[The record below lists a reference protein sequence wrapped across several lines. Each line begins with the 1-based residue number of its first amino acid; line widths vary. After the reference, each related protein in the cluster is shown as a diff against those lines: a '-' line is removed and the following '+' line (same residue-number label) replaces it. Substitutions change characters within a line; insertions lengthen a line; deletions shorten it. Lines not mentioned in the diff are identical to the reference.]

1 MAGSQKEFELLFR
14 LKASLGSNFNSTFK
28 GAIEQQKKLQD
39 SLKSVNSLQGKVDGY
54 NKASNAISQQNEKL
68 ARLQT
73 EHQKTAQ
80 KIQTH
85 QQNAERLRAKIEET
99 GDATGELTAQ
109 LVREENEVQ
118 KNTEKLKSNE
128 SQIQRTRAS
137 TEQQKEQLARMSEEL
152 REAGVNTDNLG
163 EANER
168 LQRSYERLQNS
179 QQTIQRLNQAQQ
191 NINESIS
198 HTKTQLAG
206 TVGVMVAAGAA
217 IYNGP
222 VKKAAEFQEQMS
234 TVQAISGA
242 TGDDLK
248 LLSEKA
254 KEMGATTKFTAKE
267 AGEAMEYMAM
277 AGWKTKDMMGGIE
290 GIMNLA
296 AASGEELAAVSDIV
310 TDAMTA
316 FGLAADGTTKVI
328 GKDGLV
334 KEVSNATHFAD
345 ILAQASSNAN
355 TNVGMMGETF
365 KYVAPVA
372 GALGYTAEDTA
383 ALIGLMANSGIKAS
397 QAGTSLRKIFLGLQG
412 GVELTGDKLGK
423 YHLEVENAD
432 GSMRKL
438 EDVTGDL
445 RKAFSQMT
453 EAEKAAN
460 AEAIAGKTGMSGLL
474 AIVNA
479 SEADYQK
486 LTESIKGCDG
496 AAKAMAETKLDNLN
510 GQITL
515 MQSAWDAL
523 QVELGEMLLPVL
535 TDLIKK
541 ATEVLGVVTT
551 FVQKNPEMTK
561 TIAKVVAGL
570 MAFRVGM
577 LSLKLAGLTGASG
590 IVSLLQKLMGLRI
603 GFLESAAT
611 STSFATKLKAAGS
624 GVLKYF
630 KGVGGALGGLG
641 SAIGNIFSS
650 STIFQKV
657 GGLFSGVAGKMSA
670 GFAGLAGKLGGVLTG
685 TGSKLLSLLL
695 KPFGN
700 IGGALGGILSKV
712 GGVILNSPLGSIGK
726 VIASSFGKL
735 GTLIAPIGNV
745 LKSAFGPLGGLLKT
759 ALGPLGGI
767 AGKFLP
773 IIGII
778 TTIIAVVQILRKN
791 FDKVREA
798 VGNIFGEKGLE
809 IFDKIVAV
817 ITNVGETIKGVFSD
831 GNIGAARDK
840 INEIFGEKGVA
851 VFDTFAGVFQKVVTA
866 AGQFVGFVTEHIVL
880 VVEQLFDVLITSVIP
895 GIISG
900 IQAAAPVVMQIFQAI
915 ADFIAGII
923 PVIGSFIA
931 GIMPI
936 ISEVITFIQTYVFPI
951 ISEVFNFIV
960 STVLPLIVQGI
971 QQLGSII
978 TTVLQAVLPVVQQV
992 FSTIWSIIQPIL
1004 AQILSTVQAVL
1015 PAVLSVFQSVFNA
1028 IGGVISAA
1036 QQIFN
1041 GLIQFITGV
1050 FTGNWSVAWEGVKS
1064 IFSGIWNGIKSICTG
1079 VINGIVGAVNVVIRG
1094 LNSLKVPD
1102 WVPGVG
1108 GKGINIP
1115 EIPQLAKGSKNTP
1128 QTFIAGE
1135 RGPELITNAPGRTV
1149 FTAQQ
1154 TKDIFNANN
1163 AAADTVAAVQAAG
1176 VTNITNNNAPEN
1188 VPGVSAPE
1196 LRSTTGQS
1204 SITVTI
1210 NNNPTIHV
1218 DGDKPGDLEEKLEE
1232 NNRRLLEQVKDL
1244 LDKRDD
1250 DERRSVYA

>member
-152 REAGVNTDNLG
+152 RAAGVNTDNLE
-163 EANER
+163 EANGR

-179 QQTIQRLNQAQQ
+179 QQTLQRLNQAQQ
-191 NINESIS
+191 NINENIS
-198 HTKTQLAG
+198 YTKTQLVG
-206 TVGVMVAAGAA
+206 TVGVMAAAGAA

-222 VKKAAEFQEQMS
+222 VKKAAEFQGQMS

-242 TGDDLK
+242 TGDDLQ

-254 KEMGATTKFTAKE
+254 KQMGATTKFTAKE

-277 AGWKTKDMMGGIE
+277 AGWKTKDMLGGVE
-290 GIMNLA
+290 GVMNLA

-603 GFLESAAT
+603 GF
-611 STSFATKLKAAGS
+611 
-624 GVLKYF
+624 
-630 KGVGGALGGLG
+630 
-641 SAIGNIFSS
+641 
-650 STIFQKV
+650 Q
-657 GGLFSGVAGKMSA
+657 
-670 GFAGLAGKLGGVLTG
+670 
-685 TGSKLLSLLL
+685 
-695 KPFGN
+695 
-700 IGGALGGILSKV
+700 
-712 GGVILNSPLGSIGK
+712 
-726 VIASSFGKL
+726 
-735 GTLIAPIGNV
+735 
-745 LKSAFGPLGGLLKT
+745 SAFGL
-759 ALGPLGGI
+759 LGGI

-851 VFDTFAGVFQKVVTA
+851 VFDTFAGVFQRIVTA
-866 AGQFVGFVTEHIVL
+866 AGQFVDFVTAHIVP
-880 VVEQLFDVLITSVIP
+880 VVEQVLNILITSVIP

-900 IQAAAPVVMQIFQAI
+900 IQEASPVVMQIFQAI

-931 GIMPI
+931 VIMPI

-978 TTVLQAVLPVVQQV
+978 TTVLSAVLPVVQIV

-1050 FTGNWSVAWEGVKS
+1050 FTGNWSAAWNGVKS
-1064 IFSGIWNGIKSICTG
+1064 IFSGIWNGIKAICTG
-1079 VINGIVGAVNVVIRG
+1079 VINGIIGAVNVVIRG

-1102 WVPGVG
+1102 WVPGIG
-1108 GKGINIP
+1108 GKGISIP
-1115 EIPQLAKGSKNTP
+1115 EIPQFAKGSKNTP

-1135 RGPELITNAPGRTV
+1135 KGPELITNAPGRTV

-1204 SITVTI
+1204 SITVII

-1218 DGDKPGDLEEKLEE
+1218 DGEKPGDLEEKLEE
-1232 NNRRLLEQVKDL
+1232 NNRSLLQQVKDL

>member
-137 TEQQKEQLARMSEEL
+137 IEQQTQQLDRMGEEL
-152 REAGVNTDNLG
+152 REAGVNTDNLE
-163 EANER
+163 EANGR

-179 QQTIQRLNQAQQ
+179 QQTLQRLNQAQQ
-191 NINESIS
+191 NISESIS

-242 TGDDLK
+242 TGDDLQ

-254 KEMGATTKFTAKE
+254 KQMGATTKFTAKE

-277 AGWKTKDMMGGIE
+277 AGWKTKDMLGGVE
-290 GIMNLA
+290 GVMNLA

-316 FGLAADGTTKVI
+316 FGLAADGTTN
-328 GKDGLV
+328 G
-334 KEVSNATHFAD
+334 VSNATHFAD
-345 ILAQASSNAN
+345 VLAQASSNAN

-372 GALGYTAEDTA
+372 GSLGYSLEDTA
-383 ALIGLMANSGIKAS
+383 TMIGVMANSGIKAS
-397 QAGTSLRKIFLGLQG
+397 NAGTALRSIMTRLSTDAGASSKSLGALGILTEKLGVQFYDSKGKTRDLAKVIGETREAWKGLTQEEQNNYAKKIAGQSGISGFLALMNAEQADF
-412 GVELTGDKLGK
+412 DKLAASIN
-423 YHLEVENAD
+423 NA
-432 GSMRKL
+432 
-438 EDVTGDL
+438 
-445 RKAFSQMT
+445 
-453 EAEKAAN
+453 
-460 AEAIAGKTGMSGLL
+460 
-474 AIVNA
+474 
-479 SEADYQK
+479 
-486 LTESIKGCDG
+486 DG
-496 AAKAMAETKLDNLN
+496 AAKAMADTKLDNLN

-577 LSLKLAGLTGASG
+577 LSLKLAGLTGAGG

-670 GFAGLAGKLGGVLTG
+670 GFAGLAGKLGGVLAG

-712 GGVILNSPLGSIGK
+712 GGIILNSPLGSIGK

-851 VFDTFAGVFQKVVTA
+851 VFDTFAGVFQKIVTA
-866 AGQFVGFVTEHIVL
+866 AGQFVNFVSQNIVP
-880 VVEQLFDVLITSVIP
+880 VVEDIFNLLMTSVIP

-923 PVIGSFIA
+923 PVIGSFVA
-931 GIMPI
+931 GLMPI
-936 ISEVITFIQTYVFPI
+936 ISQIISFIQTNVLPI
-951 ISEVFNFIV
+951 IGSVFNFIV
-960 STVLPLIVQGI
+960 STVLPAIVSGV

-978 TTVLQAVLPVVQQV
+978 TTVLSVVLPVVQTV
-992 FSTIWSIIQPIL
+992 FTTIWGIIQPIM
-1004 AQILSTVQAVL
+1004 QMILQVVQAVL
-1015 PAVLSVFQSVFNA
+1015 PAVQAVFQSVFNT
-1028 IGGVISAA
+1028 IGGIVSAF
-1036 QQIFN
+1036 QQVLSGI
-1041 GLIQFITGV
+1041 IQFITGV
-1050 FTGNWSVAWEGVKS
+1050 FTGNWSAVWEGIKS
-1064 IFSGIWNGIKSICTG
+1064 IFSGIWEGIKSIATG
-1079 VINGIVGAVNVVIRG
+1079 VIDTISSAIKGVMDGISKVKETIGGTVG
-1094 LNSLKVPD
+1094 KVAGALHI
-1102 WVPGVG
+1102 PGF
-1108 GKGINIP
+1108 
-1115 EIPQLAKGSKNTP
+1115 AKGSNNTP
-1128 QTFIAGE
+1128 DTFIAGE
-1135 RGPELITNAPGRTV
+1135 NGPELITNAPGRTV
-1149 FTAQQ
+1149 YTAQQ
-1154 TKDIFNANN
+1154 TQGILKAQNLEGSTA
-1163 AAADTVAAVQAAG
+1163 AAVQAAK

-1196 LRSTTGQS
+1196 LRSATGQS

-1210 NNNPTIHV
+1210 NNNPVINV

-1232 NNRRLLEQVKDL
+1232 NNRRLLQQVKDL

>member
-1 MAGSQKEFELLFR
+1 MAGSRKEYELLFR

-28 GAIEQQKKLQD
+28 GAIETQKKLQD
-39 SLKSVNSLQGKVDGY
+39 SLKGVNSLQGKVDGY
-54 NKASNAISQQNEKL
+54 NKASSAISQQNEKL

-80 KIQTH
+80 KVQMH

-137 TEQQKEQLARMSEEL
+137 IEQQTQQLDRMGEEL
-152 REAGVNTDNLG
+152 REAGVNTDNLE
-163 EANER
+163 EANGR

-198 HTKTQLAG
+198 HTKTQLVG
-206 TVGVMVAAGAA
+206 TVGVMAAAGAA

-267 AGEAMEYMAM
+267 AGQAMEYMAM

-290 GIMNLA
+290 GVMNLA

-316 FGLAADGTTKVI
+316 FGMAADGTTN
-328 GKDGLV
+328 G
-334 KEVSNATHFAD
+334 VSNATHFAD
-345 ILAQASSNAN
+345 VLAKASSNAN

-372 GALGYTAEDTA
+372 GSLGYSLEDTA
-383 ALIGLMANSGIKAS
+383 TMIGVMANSGIKAS
-397 QAGTSLRKIFLGLQG
+397 NAGTALRSIMTRLSTDAGASSKSLGALGILTQKLGVQFYDSEGKTRDLAKVIGETREAWKGLTQEEQNNYAKKIAGQSGISGFLALMNAEQADF
-412 GVELTGDKLGK
+412 DKLAASIN
-423 YHLEVENAD
+423 NA
-432 GSMRKL
+432 
-438 EDVTGDL
+438 
-445 RKAFSQMT
+445 
-453 EAEKAAN
+453 
-460 AEAIAGKTGMSGLL
+460 
-474 AIVNA
+474 
-479 SEADYQK
+479 
-486 LTESIKGCDG
+486 DG
-496 AAKAMAETKLDNLN
+496 AAKAMADTKLDNLN
-510 GQITL
+510 GKITL

-611 STSFATKLKAAGS
+611 GTSFATKLKAAGS

-650 STIFQKV
+650 SAIFQKV
-657 GGLFSGVAGKMSA
+657 GGLFSGIAGKMSA

-685 TGSKLLSLLL
+685 TGLKLLSLLL

-851 VFDTFAGVFQKVVTA
+851 VFDTFAGVFQKIVTA
-866 AGQFVGFVTEHIVL
+866 AGQFVNFVSQNIVP
-880 VVEQLFDVLITSVIP
+880 VVEDIFNLLMTSVIP

-915 ADFIAGII
+915 ADFI
-923 PVIGSFIA
+923 GS
-931 GIMPI
+931 
-936 ISEVITFIQTYVFPI
+936 VF
-951 ISEVFNFIV
+951 SFIV
-960 STVLPLIVQGI
+960 STVLPAIVSGV

-978 TTVLQAVLPVVQQV
+978 TTVLSAVLPVVQTI
-992 FSTIWSIIQPIL
+992 FTTIWGIIQPIM
-1004 AQILSTVQAVL
+1004 QMILQVVQAVL
-1015 PAVLSVFQSVFNA
+1015 PAVQAVFQSVFST
-1028 IGGVISAA
+1028 IGGIVSAF
-1036 QQIFN
+1036 QQVLSGI
-1041 GLIQFITGV
+1041 IQFITGV
-1050 FTGNWSVAWEGVKS
+1050 FTGNWSAAWEGIKS
-1064 IFSGIWNGIKSICTG
+1064 IFSGIWEGIKSIATDVLDTISSAVSG
-1079 VINGIVGAVNVVIRG
+1079 VVNAIGKVKETIGGTVG
-1094 LNSLKVPD
+1094 KVAGALHI
-1102 WVPGVG
+1102 PGF
-1108 GKGINIP
+1108 
-1115 EIPQLAKGSKNTP
+1115 AKGSKNTP
-1128 QTFIAGE
+1128 DTFIAGE
-1135 RGPELITNAPGRTV
+1135 NGPELITNAPGRTV
-1149 FTAQQ
+1149 YTAQQ
-1154 TKDIFNANN
+1154 TQGILKAQNLAGST
-1163 AAADTVAAVQAAG
+1163 AAAVQAAG
-1176 VTNITNNNAPEN
+1176 VTNITNNNAPED

-1196 LRSTTGQS
+1196 LRSTTGQRS
-1204 SITVTI
+1204 VTVTI

-1232 NNRRLLEQVKDL
+1232 NNRRLLQQVKDL

>member
-152 REAGVNTDNLG
+152 RQAGVNTDNLE
-163 EANER
+163 EANGR

-179 QQTIQRLNQAQQ
+179 QQTLQRLNQAQQ
-191 NINESIS
+191 SINENIS

-222 VKKAAEFQEQMS
+222 VKKAAEFQGQMS

-242 TGDDLK
+242 TGDDLQ

-254 KEMGATTKFTAKE
+254 KQMGATTKFTAKE

-277 AGWKTKDMMGGIE
+277 AGWKSKDMLGGVE
-290 GIMNLA
+290 GVMNLA

-316 FGLAADGTTKVI
+316 FGLAADGTTN
-328 GKDGLV
+328 G
-334 KEVSNATHFAD
+334 VSNATHFAD
-345 ILAQASSNAN
+345 VLAQASSNAN

-372 GALGYTAEDTA
+372 GSLGYSLEDTA
-383 ALIGLMANSGIKAS
+383 TMIGVMANSGIKAS
-397 QAGTSLRKIFLGLQG
+397 NAGTALRSIMTRLSTDAGASSKSLGALGILTEKLGVQFYDSKGKTRDLAKVIGETREAWKGLTQEEQNNYAKKIAGQSGISGFLALMNAEQADF
-412 GVELTGDKLGK
+412 DKLAASIN
-423 YHLEVENAD
+423 NA
-432 GSMRKL
+432 
-438 EDVTGDL
+438 
-445 RKAFSQMT
+445 
-453 EAEKAAN
+453 
-460 AEAIAGKTGMSGLL
+460 
-474 AIVNA
+474 
-479 SEADYQK
+479 
-486 LTESIKGCDG
+486 DG
-496 AAKAMAETKLDNLN
+496 AAKAMADTKLDNLN

-590 IVSLLQKLMGLRI
+590 IVSLLQKLVDLRI
-603 GFLESAAT
+603 RFLESAAT
-611 STSFATKLKAAGS
+611 GTSFAAKLMGLGAKLAGFGTKIKGIGAGILAFMGKIAGS
-624 GVLKYF
+624 FMGPLLRPF
-630 KGVGGALGGLG
+630 T
-641 SAIGNIFSS
+641 AIGTKI
-650 STIFQKV
+650 
-657 GGLFSGVAGKMSA
+657 GMLF
-670 GFAGLAGKLGGVLTG
+670 
-685 TGSKLLSLLL
+685 
-695 KPFGN
+695 
-700 IGGALGGILSKV
+700 
-712 GGVILNSPLGSIGK
+712 
-726 VIASSFGKL
+726 
-735 GTLIAPIGNV
+735 APIG
-745 LKSAFGPLGGLLKT
+745 SLLKT

-773 IIGII
+773 IVGII

-851 VFDTFAGVFQKVVTA
+851 VFDTFAGVFQKIVTA
-866 AGQFVGFVTEHIVL
+866 AGQFVNFVSLNIAPIIEDIFNL
-880 VVEQLFDVLITSVIP
+880 LMTSVIP

-923 PVIGSFIA
+923 PVIGSFVA
-931 GIMPI
+931 GLMPI
-936 ISEVITFIQTYVFPI
+936 ISQIISFIQANVLPI
-951 ISEVFNFIV
+951 TGSVFNFIV
-960 STVLPLIVQGI
+960 STVLPAIASGV

-978 TTVLQAVLPVVQQV
+978 TTVLSAALPVVQTV
-992 FSTIWSIIQPIL
+992 FTTIWGIIQPIM
-1004 AQILSTVQAVL
+1004 QMILQVVQAVL
-1015 PAVLSVFQSVFNA
+1015 PAAQAIFQSVFSA
-1028 IGGVISAA
+1028 IGGIISAF
-1036 QQIFN
+1036 QQVLSGI
-1041 GLIQFITGV
+1041 IQFITGV
-1050 FTGNWSVAWEGVKS
+1050 FTGNWSAAWNGIKS
-1064 IFSGIWNGIKSICTG
+1064 IFSGIWEGIKSIATG
-1079 VINGIVGAVNVVIRG
+1079 VINTISSAVNGVISG
-1094 LNSLKVPD
+1094 ISKVKETIGGT
-1102 WVPGVG
+1102 VGKVAGALHIPGF
-1108 GKGINIP
+1108 
-1115 EIPQLAKGSKNTP
+1115 AKGSTNTP
-1128 QTFIAGE
+1128 DTFIAGE
-1135 RGPELITNAPGRTV
+1135 NGPELITNAPGRTV
-1149 FTAQQ
+1149 YTAQQ
-1154 TKDIFNANN
+1154 TRGILNAQNQARN
-1163 AAADTVAAVQAAG
+1163 TVAAVQEAG
-1176 VTNITNNNAPEN
+1176 ITNITNNNATEN
-1188 VPGVSAPE
+1188 VTGVSVPE
-1196 LRSTTGQS
+1196 LRSGAGQRS
-1204 SITVTI
+1204 VTVTI
-1210 NNNPTIHV
+1210 NNNPTIYV
-1218 DGDKPGDLEEKLEE
+1218 DGDKPGDLEKKLEE
-1232 NNRRLLEQVKDL
+1232 NNRRLLQQVKEL

>member
-118 KNTEKLKSNE
+118 KNTEKLRSNE

-137 TEQQKEQLARMSEEL
+137 IEQQTQQLDRMGEEL
-152 REAGVNTDNLG
+152 REAGVNTDNLE
-163 EANER
+163 EANGR

-179 QQTIQRLNQAQQ
+179 QQTLQRLNQAQQ

-242 TGDDLK
+242 TGDDLQ

-254 KEMGATTKFTAKE
+254 KQMGATTKFTAKE

-290 GIMNLA
+290 GVMNLA

-316 FGLAADGTTKVI
+316 FGMAADGTTN
-328 GKDGLV
+328 G
-334 KEVSNATHFAD
+334 VSNATHFAD
-345 ILAQASSNAN
+345 VLAQASSNAN

-372 GALGYTAEDTA
+372 GSLGYSLEDTA
-383 ALIGLMANSGIKAS
+383 TMIGVMANSGIKAS
-397 QAGTSLRKIFLGLQG
+397 NAGTALRSIMTRLSTDAGASSKSLGALGILTEKLGVQFYDSEGKTRDLAKVIGETREAWKGLTQEEQNNYAKKIAGQSGISGFLALMNAEQADF
-412 GVELTGDKLGK
+412 DKLAASIN
-423 YHLEVENAD
+423 NA
-432 GSMRKL
+432 
-438 EDVTGDL
+438 
-445 RKAFSQMT
+445 
-453 EAEKAAN
+453 
-460 AEAIAGKTGMSGLL
+460 
-474 AIVNA
+474 
-479 SEADYQK
+479 
-486 LTESIKGCDG
+486 DG
-496 AAKAMAETKLDNLN
+496 AAKAMADTKLDNLN

-515 MQSAWDAL
+515 MQSARDAL

-590 IVSLLQKLMGLRI
+590 IVSLLQKLMELRI
-603 GFLESAAT
+603 GFLESAAI

-630 KGVGGALGGLG
+630 KGVGGALGG
-641 SAIGNIFSS
+641 
-650 STIFQKV
+650 V
-657 GGLFSGVAGKMSA
+657 
-670 GFAGLAGKLGGVLTG
+670 LAGA
-685 TGSKLLSLLL
+685 GSKLLSLLL

-712 GGVILNSPLGSIGK
+712 GGIILNSPLGSIGK

-745 LKSAFGPLGGLLKT
+745 LKTAFGPLGGLLKT

-773 IIGII
+773 IIGVI

-851 VFDTFAGVFQKVVTA
+851 VFDTFAGVFQKIVTA
-866 AGQFVGFVTEHIVL
+866 AGQFVNFVSQNIVP
-880 VVEQLFDVLITSVIP
+880 VVEDIFNLLMTSVIP

-923 PVIGSFIA
+923 PVIGSFVA
-931 GIMPI
+931 GLMPVISQI
-936 ISEVITFIQTYVFPI
+936 ISFIQTNVLPI
-951 ISEVFNFIV
+951 IGSIFNFIV
-960 STVLPLIVQGI
+960 STVLPAIVSGI

-978 TTVLQAVLPVVQQV
+978 TTVLSAVLPVVQTV
-992 FSTIWSIIQPIL
+992 FTTIWNVIQPIM
-1004 AQILSTVQAVL
+1004 QMILQVVQAVL
-1015 PAVLSVFQSVFNA
+1015 PAVQAVFQSVFNT
-1028 IGGVISAA
+1028 IGGIVSAF
-1036 QQIFN
+1036 QQVLSGI
-1041 GLIQFITGV
+1041 IQFITGV
-1050 FTGNWSVAWEGVKS
+1050 FTGNWSAAWEGIKS
-1064 IFSGIWNGIKSICTG
+1064 IFSGIWEGIKSIATG
-1079 VINGIVGAVNVVIRG
+1079 VIDTISSAIKGVMDGIGKVKETIGGTVG
-1094 LNSLKVPD
+1094 KVAGALHI
-1102 WVPGVG
+1102 PGF
-1108 GKGINIP
+1108 
-1115 EIPQLAKGSKNTP
+1115 AKGSKNTP
-1128 QTFIAGE
+1128 DTFIAGE
-1135 RGPELITNAPGRTV
+1135 NGPELITNAPGRTV
-1149 FTAQQ
+1149 YTAQQ
-1154 TKDIFNANN
+1154 TQGILKAQNLAGST
-1163 AAADTVAAVQAAG
+1163 AAAVQAAG

-1210 NNNPTIHV
+1210 NNNPTIQV

-1232 NNRRLLEQVKDL
+1232 NNRRLLQQVKDL

>member
-1 MAGSQKEFELLFR
+1 MEGSQKEFELLFR

-242 TGDDLK
+242 TGDDLQ

-254 KEMGATTKFTAKE
+254 KQMGATTKFTAKE

-290 GIMNLA
+290 GVMNLA

-316 FGLAADGTTKVI
+316 FGMAADGTTN
-328 GKDGLV
+328 G
-334 KEVSNATHFAD
+334 VSNATHFAD
-345 ILAQASSNAN
+345 VLAQASSNAN

-372 GALGYTAEDTA
+372 GSLGYSLEDTA
-383 ALIGLMANSGIKAS
+383 TMIGVMANSGIKAS
-397 QAGTSLRKIFLGLQG
+397 NAGTALRSIMTRLSTDAGASSKSLGALGILTEKLGVQFYDSEGKTRDLAKVIGETREAWKGLTQEEQNNYAKKIAGQSGISGFLALMNAEQADF
-412 GVELTGDKLGK
+412 DKLAASIN
-423 YHLEVENAD
+423 NA
-432 GSMRKL
+432 
-438 EDVTGDL
+438 
-445 RKAFSQMT
+445 
-453 EAEKAAN
+453 
-460 AEAIAGKTGMSGLL
+460 
-474 AIVNA
+474 
-479 SEADYQK
+479 
-486 LTESIKGCDG
+486 DG
-496 AAKAMAETKLDNLN
+496 AAKAMADTKLDNLN

-590 IVSLLQKLMGLRI
+590 IVSLLQKLMELRI
-603 GFLESAAT
+603 GFLESAAI

-670 GFAGLAGKLGGVLTG
+670 GLAGKLGGVLAG

-712 GGVILNSPLGSIGK
+712 GGIILNSPLGSIGK

-745 LKSAFGPLGGLLKT
+745 LKSAFGSLGGLLKT

-851 VFDTFAGVFQKVVTA
+851 VFDTFAGVFQKIVTA
-866 AGQFVGFVTEHIVL
+866 AGQFVNFVSQNIVP
-880 VVEQLFDVLITSVIP
+880 VVEDIFNLLMTSVIP

-923 PVIGSFIA
+923 PVIGSFVA
-931 GIMPI
+931 GLMPI
-936 ISEVITFIQTYVFPI
+936 ISQIISFIQTNVLPI
-951 ISEVFNFIV
+951 IGSVFNFIV
-960 STVLPLIVQGI
+960 STVLPAIVSGV

-978 TTVLQAVLPVVQQV
+978 TTVLSVVLPVVQTV
-992 FSTIWSIIQPIL
+992 FTTIWGIIQPIM
-1004 AQILSTVQAVL
+1004 QMILQVVQAVL
-1015 PAVLSVFQSVFNA
+1015 PAVQAVFQSVFNT
-1028 IGGVISAA
+1028 IGGIVSAF
-1036 QQIFN
+1036 QQVLSGI
-1041 GLIQFITGV
+1041 IQFITGV
-1050 FTGNWSVAWEGVKS
+1050 FTGNWSAAWEGIKS
-1064 IFSGIWNGIKSICTG
+1064 IFSGIWEGIKSIATG
-1079 VINGIVGAVNVVIRG
+1079 VIDTISSAIKGVMDGIGKVKETIGGTVGKVVGALHI
-1094 LNSLKVPD
+1094 
-1102 WVPGVG
+1102 PGF
-1108 GKGINIP
+1108 
-1115 EIPQLAKGSKNTP
+1115 AKGSKNTP
-1128 QTFIAGE
+1128 DTFIAGE
-1135 RGPELITNAPGRTV
+1135 NGPELITNAPGRTV
-1149 FTAQQ
+1149 YTAQQ
-1154 TKDIFNANN
+1154 TQGILKAQNLAGST
-1163 AAADTVAAVQAAG
+1163 AAAVQAAG

-1210 NNNPTIHV
+1210 NNNPVINV

-1232 NNRRLLEQVKDL
+1232 NNRRLLQQVKDL

>member
-137 TEQQKEQLARMSEEL
+137 IEQQTQQLDRMGEEL
-152 REAGVNTDNLG
+152 REAGVNTDNLE
-163 EANER
+163 EANGR

-179 QQTIQRLNQAQQ
+179 QQTLQRLNQAQQ
-191 NINESIS
+191 NISESIS

-242 TGDDLK
+242 TGDDLQ

-254 KEMGATTKFTAKE
+254 KQMGATTKFTAKE

-277 AGWKTKDMMGGIE
+277 AGWKTKDMLGGVE
-290 GIMNLA
+290 GVMNLA

-316 FGLAADGTTKVI
+316 FGLAADGTTN
-328 GKDGLV
+328 G
-334 KEVSNATHFAD
+334 VSNATHFAD
-345 ILAQASSNAN
+345 VLAQASSNAN

-372 GALGYTAEDTA
+372 GSLGYSLEDTA
-383 ALIGLMANSGIKAS
+383 TMIGVMANSGIKAS
-397 QAGTSLRKIFLGLQG
+397 NAGTALRSIMTRLSTDAGASSKSLGALGILTEKLGVQFYDSKGKTRDLAKVIGETREAWKGLTQEEQNNYAKKIAGQSGISGFLALMNAEQADF
-412 GVELTGDKLGK
+412 DKLAASIN
-423 YHLEVENAD
+423 NA
-432 GSMRKL
+432 
-438 EDVTGDL
+438 
-445 RKAFSQMT
+445 
-453 EAEKAAN
+453 
-460 AEAIAGKTGMSGLL
+460 
-474 AIVNA
+474 
-479 SEADYQK
+479 
-486 LTESIKGCDG
+486 DG
-496 AAKAMAETKLDNLN
+496 AAKAMADTKLDNLN

-611 STSFATKLKAAGS
+611 GTSFATKMKAAGS

-650 STIFQKV
+650 SAIFQKV
-657 GGLFSGVAGKMSA
+657 GGLFSGIAGKMSA

-700 IGGALGGILSKV
+700 ISGALGGILSKV
-712 GGVILNSPLGSIGK
+712 GGIILNSPLGSIGK

-817 ITNVGETIKGVFSD
+817 ITNVGETIKSVFSD

-851 VFDTFAGVFQKVVTA
+851 VFDTFAGVFQKIVTA
-866 AGQFVGFVTEHIVL
+866 AGQFVNFVSQNIVP
-880 VVEQLFDVLITSVIP
+880 VVEDIFNLLMTSVIP

-923 PVIGSFIA
+923 PVIGSFVA
-931 GIMPI
+931 GLMPVISQI
-936 ISEVITFIQTYVFPI
+936 ISFIQTNVLPI
-951 ISEVFNFIV
+951 IGSVFNFIV
-960 STVLPLIVQGI
+960 STVLPAIVNGI
-971 QQLGSII
+971 QQLASII
-978 TTVLQAVLPVVQQV
+978 TTVLSAVLPVVQTV
-992 FSTIWSIIQPIL
+992 FTTIWNVIQPIM
-1004 AQILSTVQAVL
+1004 QMILQVVQAVL
-1015 PAVLSVFQSVFNA
+1015 PEVQAVFKSVFDA
-1028 IGGVISAA
+1028 IGGVISGF
-1036 QQIFN
+1036 QEVLSGI
-1041 GLIQFITGV
+1041 IQFITGV
-1050 FTGNWSVAWEGVKS
+1050 FSGDWSAA
-1064 IFSGIWNGIKSICTG
+1064 WNGIKSIFSGVWEGIKSIAKG
-1079 VINGIVGAVNVVIRG
+1079 VIDGISHAVSGVIDG
-1094 LNSLKVPD
+1094 ISKVKETIG
-1102 WVPGVG
+1102 GVG
-1108 GKGINIP
+1108 GKVASALHIP
-1115 EIPQLAKGSKNTP
+1115 GFAKGSTNTP
-1128 QTFIAGE
+1128 DTFIAGE
-1135 RGPELITNAPGRTV
+1135 NGPELITNAPGRTV
-1149 FTAQQ
+1149 YTAQQ
-1154 TKDIFNANN
+1154 TRGILNAQNQARN
-1163 AAADTVAAVQAAG
+1163 TAAAVQAAG

-1196 LRSTTGQS
+1196 LRSTTGQRS
-1204 SITVTI
+1204 VTVTI

-1232 NNRRLLEQVKDL
+1232 NNRRLLQQVKDL

>member
-28 GAIEQQKKLQD
+28 GAIETQKKLQD
-39 SLKSVNSLQGKVDGY
+39 SLKNVNSLQGKVDGY

-68 ARLQT
+68 AKLQT

-128 SQIQRTRAS
+128 SQIQRTTAS
-137 TEQQKEQLARMSEEL
+137 IQQQTQQLDSMGEEL
-152 REAGVNTDNLG
+152 REAGVNTDNLE
-163 EANER
+163 EANGR

-179 QQTIQRLNQAQQ
+179 QQTLQRLNQAQQ
-191 NINESIS
+191 NISESIS
-198 HTKTQLAG
+198 HTKTQLVG
-206 TVGVMVAAGAA
+206 TVGVMAAAGAA

-267 AGEAMEYMAM
+267 AGQAMEYMAM

-290 GIMNLA
+290 GVMNLA

-316 FGLAADGTTKVI
+316 FGMAADGTTN
-328 GKDGLV
+328 G
-334 KEVSNATHFAD
+334 VSNATHFAD
-345 ILAQASSNAN
+345 VLAQASSNAN

-372 GALGYTAEDTA
+372 GSLGYSLEDTA
-383 ALIGLMANSGIKAS
+383 TMIGVMANSGIKAS
-397 QAGTSLRKIFLGLQG
+397 NAGTALRSIMTRLSTDAGASSKSLGALGILTEKLGVQFYDSEGKTRDLAKVIGETREAWKGLTQEEQNNYAKKIAGQSGISGFLALMNAEQADF
-412 GVELTGDKLGK
+412 DKLAASIN
-423 YHLEVENAD
+423 NA
-432 GSMRKL
+432 
-438 EDVTGDL
+438 
-445 RKAFSQMT
+445 
-453 EAEKAAN
+453 
-460 AEAIAGKTGMSGLL
+460 
-474 AIVNA
+474 
-479 SEADYQK
+479 
-486 LTESIKGCDG
+486 DG
-496 AAKAMAETKLDNLN
+496 AAKAMADTKLDNLN

-603 GFLESAAT
+603 GF
-611 STSFATKLKAAGS
+611 
-624 GVLKYF
+624 
-630 KGVGGALGGLG
+630 
-641 SAIGNIFSS
+641 
-650 STIFQKV
+650 Q
-657 GGLFSGVAGKMSA
+657 
-670 GFAGLAGKLGGVLTG
+670 
-685 TGSKLLSLLL
+685 
-695 KPFGN
+695 
-700 IGGALGGILSKV
+700 
-712 GGVILNSPLGSIGK
+712 
-726 VIASSFGKL
+726 
-735 GTLIAPIGNV
+735 
-745 LKSAFGPLGGLLKT
+745 SAFGL
-759 ALGPLGGI
+759 LGGI

-778 TTIIAVVQILRKN
+778 TAIIAVVQILRKN

-851 VFDTFAGVFQKVVTA
+851 VFDTFAGVFQRIVTA
-866 AGQFVGFVTEHIVL
+866 AGQFVDFVTAHIVP
-880 VVEQLFDVLITSVIP
+880 VVEQVLNILITSVIP

-900 IQAAAPVVMQIFQAI
+900 IQEASPVVMQIFQAI

-978 TTVLQAVLPVVQQV
+978 TTVLSAVLPVVQIV

-1050 FTGNWSVAWEGVKS
+1050 FTGNWSAAWNGVKS
-1064 IFSGIWNGIKSICTG
+1064 IFSGIWNGIKAICTG
-1079 VINGIVGAVNVVIRG
+1079 VINGIIGAVNVVIRG

-1102 WVPGVG
+1102 WVPGIG
-1108 GKGINIP
+1108 GKGISIP
-1115 EIPQLAKGSKNTP
+1115 EIPQFAKGSKNTP

-1135 RGPELITNAPGRTV
+1135 KGPELITNAPGRTV

-1204 SITVTI
+1204 SITVII

-1218 DGDKPGDLEEKLEE
+1218 DGEKPGDLEEKLEE
-1232 NNRRLLEQVKDL
+1232 NNRSLLQQVKDL

>member
-1 MAGSQKEFELLFR
+1 MAGSRKEYELLFR

-28 GAIEQQKKLQD
+28 GAIETQKKLQD
-39 SLKSVNSLQGKVDGY
+39 SLKGVNSLQGKVDGY
-54 NKASNAISQQNEKL
+54 NKASSAISQQNEKL

-80 KIQTH
+80 KVQMH

-137 TEQQKEQLARMSEEL
+137 IEQQTQQLDRMGEGL
-152 REAGVNTDNLG
+152 REAGVNTDNLE
-163 EANER
+163 EANGR

-198 HTKTQLAG
+198 HTKTQLVG
-206 TVGVMVAAGAA
+206 TVGVMAAAGAA

-242 TGDDLK
+242 TGDDLQR
-248 LLSEKA
+248 LSEKA
-254 KEMGATTKFTAKE
+254 KQMGATTKFTAKE

-290 GIMNLA
+290 GVMNLA

-316 FGLAADGTTKVI
+316 FGMAADGTTN
-328 GKDGLV
+328 G
-334 KEVSNATHFAD
+334 VSNATHFAD
-345 ILAQASSNAN
+345 VLAQASSNAN

-372 GALGYTAEDTA
+372 GSLGYSLEDTA
-383 ALIGLMANSGIKAS
+383 TMIGVMANSGIKAS
-397 QAGTSLRKIFLGLQG
+397 NAGTALRSIMTRLSTDAGASSKSLGALGILTEKLGVQFYDSEGKTRDLAKVIGETREAWKGLTQEEQNNYAKKIAGQSGISGFLALMNAEQADF
-412 GVELTGDKLGK
+412 DKLAASIN
-423 YHLEVENAD
+423 NA
-432 GSMRKL
+432 
-438 EDVTGDL
+438 
-445 RKAFSQMT
+445 
-453 EAEKAAN
+453 
-460 AEAIAGKTGMSGLL
+460 
-474 AIVNA
+474 
-479 SEADYQK
+479 
-486 LTESIKGCDG
+486 DG
-496 AAKAMAETKLDNLN
+496 AAKAMADTKLDNLN

-590 IVSLLQKLMGLRI
+590 IVSLLQKLMELRI
-603 GFLESAAT
+603 GFLESAAI

-630 KGVGGALGGLG
+630 KGVGGALGG
-641 SAIGNIFSS
+641 
-650 STIFQKV
+650 V
-657 GGLFSGVAGKMSA
+657 
-670 GFAGLAGKLGGVLTG
+670 LAGA
-685 TGSKLLSLLL
+685 GSKLLSLLL

-712 GGVILNSPLGSIGK
+712 GGIILNSPLGSIGK

-745 LKSAFGPLGGLLKT
+745 LKTAFGPLGGLLKT

-773 IIGII
+773 IIGVI

-851 VFDTFAGVFQKVVTA
+851 VFDTFAGVFQKIVTA
-866 AGQFVGFVTEHIVL
+866 AGQFVNFVSQNIVP
-880 VVEQLFDVLITSVIP
+880 VVEDIFNLLMTSVIP

-923 PVIGSFIA
+923 PVIGSFVA
-931 GIMPI
+931 GLMPVISQI
-936 ISEVITFIQTYVFPI
+936 ISFIQTNVLPI
-951 ISEVFNFIV
+951 IGSIFNFIV
-960 STVLPLIVQGI
+960 STVLPAIVSGI

-978 TTVLQAVLPVVQQV
+978 TTVLSAVLPVVQTV
-992 FSTIWSIIQPIL
+992 FTTIWNVIQPIM
-1004 AQILSTVQAVL
+1004 QMILQVVQAVL
-1015 PAVLSVFQSVFNA
+1015 PAVQAVFQSVFNT
-1028 IGGVISAA
+1028 IGGIVSAF
-1036 QQIFN
+1036 QQVLSGI
-1041 GLIQFITGV
+1041 IQFITGV
-1050 FTGNWSVAWEGVKS
+1050 FTGNWSAAWEGIKS
-1064 IFSGIWNGIKSICTG
+1064 IFSGIWEGIKSIATG
-1079 VINGIVGAVNVVIRG
+1079 VIDTISSAIKGVMDGIGKVKETIGGTVG
-1094 LNSLKVPD
+1094 KVAGALHI
-1102 WVPGVG
+1102 PGF
-1108 GKGINIP
+1108 
-1115 EIPQLAKGSKNTP
+1115 AKGSKNTP
-1128 QTFIAGE
+1128 DTFIAGE
-1135 RGPELITNAPGRTV
+1135 NGPELITNAPGRTV
-1149 FTAQQ
+1149 YTAQQ
-1154 TKDIFNANN
+1154 TQGILKAQNLAGST
-1163 AAADTVAAVQAAG
+1163 AAAVQAAG

-1210 NNNPTIHV
+1210 NNNPTIQV

-1232 NNRRLLEQVKDL
+1232 NNRRLLQQVKDL

>member
-28 GAIEQQKKLQD
+28 GAVETQKKLKD
-39 SLKSVNSLQGKVDGY
+39 SLKSVNSLQRKVDGY
-54 NKASNAISQQNEKL
+54 NKTSNAISKQNEKL
-68 ARLQT
+68 AKLQT
-73 EHQKTAQ
+73 EHQKIAQ
-80 KIQTH
+80 NIQRH
-85 QQNAERLRAKIEET
+85 QQNEERLRAKIEET
-99 GDATGELTAQ
+99 GDATGVLTAQ

-118 KNTEKLKSNE
+118 KNTEKLKSKE
-128 SQIQRTRAS
+128 SQIQRTTAS
-137 TEQQKEQLARMSEEL
+137 IEKNKQSLQEQRDILQK
-152 REAGVNTDNLG
+152 AGVNTDNLE
-163 EANER
+163 EANGR
-168 LQRSYERLQNS
+168 LQRSYERLQKS
-179 QQTIQRLNQAQQ
+179 QQVLQKLNQTQK
-191 NINESIS
+191 NIGESIS
-198 HTKTQLAG
+198 RTKTQLVG
-206 TVGVMVAAGAA
+206 TVGVMAAAGAA

-222 VKKAAEFQEQMS
+222 VKKAAAFQEQMS

-277 AGWKTKDMMGGIE
+277 AGWKTKDMLGGVE
-290 GIMNLA
+290 GVMNLA
-296 AASGEELAAVSDIV
+296 AASGEELGAVSDIV

-316 FGLAADGTTKVI
+316 FGMAADGTTNGVA
-328 GKDGLV
+328 
-334 KEVSNATHFAD
+334 NATHFAD
-345 ILAQASSNAN
+345 VLAQASSNAN

-372 GALGYTAEDTA
+372 GSMGYSLEDTA
-383 ALIGLMANSGIKAS
+383 TMIGVMANSGIKAS
-397 QAGTSLRKIFLGLQG
+397 NAGTALRSIMTRLSTDAGASSKSLGALGILTEKLGVQFYDSKGKTRDLAKVIGETREAWKGLTQEEQNNYAKKIAGQSGISGFLALMNAEQADF
-412 GVELTGDKLGK
+412 DKLTASIN
-423 YHLEVENAD
+423 NA
-432 GSMRKL
+432 
-438 EDVTGDL
+438 
-445 RKAFSQMT
+445 
-453 EAEKAAN
+453 
-460 AEAIAGKTGMSGLL
+460 
-474 AIVNA
+474 
-479 SEADYQK
+479 
-486 LTESIKGCDG
+486 DG

-561 TIAKVVAGL
+561 TVAKVVAGL

-577 LSLKLAGLTGASG
+577 LSLKLAGLTGAGG

-611 STSFATKLKAAGS
+611 GANFAAKMKAAGS

-630 KGVGGALGGLG
+630 KGVGSALGGLG

-657 GGLFSGVAGKMSA
+657 GGLFSGIAGKMSA

-685 TGSKLLSLLL
+685 TGSKLLSILL
-695 KPFGN
+695 KPFAN

-726 VIASSFGKL
+726 VIASGFGKL

-745 LKSAFGPLGGLLKT
+745 LKSVFGPLGVLLKT

-767 AGKFLP
+767 VGKFLP

-798 VGNIFGEKGLE
+798 IGNIFGEKGLE

-817 ITNVGETIKGVFSD
+817 ITNVGKTVKGVFSD

-851 VFDTFAGVFQKVVTA
+851 VFDAFAGVFQKVITA
-866 AGQFVGFVTEHIVL
+866 AGKFVDFVTANIVP
-880 VVEQLFDVLITSVIP
+880 VVEDFIDLLTTDIIP

-900 IQAAAPVVMQIFQAI
+900 VQEAAPKVQEIFQHI
-915 ADFIAGII
+915 AGFIEGII
-923 PVIGSFIA
+923 PVIGSFIE

-936 ISEVITFIQTYVFPI
+936 ITGIIEFIRNSVFPVVHDVFSI
-951 ISEVFNFIV
+951 IVNTI
-960 STVLPLIVQGI
+960 LPAISSGI
-971 QQLGSII
+971 QQLGDFI
-978 TTVLQAVLPVVQQV
+978 TTVLSETLPVVQTV
-992 FSTIWSIIQPIL
+992 FQTIWEIIQPIM
-1004 AQILSTVQAVL
+1004 QMILEVVQAVL
-1015 PAVLSVFQSVFNA
+1015 PAVKDIFKSVFDA
-1028 IGGVISAA
+1028 IGGIISGF
-1036 QQIFN
+1036 QQVLS
-1041 GLIQFITGV
+1041 GMIQFITGV
-1050 FTGNWSVAWEGVKS
+1050 FTGDWSAAWNGIKS
-1064 IFSGIWNGIKSICTG
+1064 IFSGIWESIKSVAKG
-1079 VINGIVGAVNVVIRG
+1079 VIDTISSAVNGVLDGIG
-1094 LNSLKVPD
+1094 KIKETIG
-1102 WVPGVG
+1102 GVG
-1108 GKGINIP
+1108 GKVASALHIP
-1115 EIPQLAKGSKNTP
+1115 GFAKGSTNTP
-1128 QTFIAGE
+1128 DTFIAGE
-1135 RGPELITNAPGRTV
+1135 NGPELITNAPGRTV
-1149 FTAQQ
+1149 YTAQQ
-1154 TKDIFNANN
+1154 TQGILKAQNQ
-1163 AAADTVAAVQAAG
+1163 AAQTTAAVQAAG
-1176 VTNITNNNAPEN
+1176 ITNITNNNNAPEN
-1188 VPGVSAPE
+1188 VPGVNAPE
-1196 LRSTTGQS
+1196 LRSTTGQRS
-1204 SITVTI
+1204 TTVII

-1218 DGDKPGDLEEKLEE
+1218 DGEKPGDLEEKLEE
-1232 NNRRLLEQVKDL
+1232 NNRRLLQEVKDL

>member
-118 KNTEKLKSNE
+118 KNTEKLRSNE

-137 TEQQKEQLARMSEEL
+137 IEQQTQQLDRMGEEL
-152 REAGVNTDNLG
+152 REAGVNTDNLE
-163 EANER
+163 EANGR

-179 QQTIQRLNQAQQ
+179 QQTLQRLNQAQQ

-206 TVGVMVAAGAA
+206 TVGVMVAEGAA

-242 TGDDLK
+242 TGDDLQ

-254 KEMGATTKFTAKE
+254 KQMGATTKFTAKE

-290 GIMNLA
+290 GVMNLA

-316 FGLAADGTTKVI
+316 FGMAADGTTN
-328 GKDGLV
+328 G
-334 KEVSNATHFAD
+334 VSNATHFAD
-345 ILAQASSNAN
+345 VLAQASSNAN

-372 GALGYTAEDTA
+372 GSLGYSLEDTA
-383 ALIGLMANSGIKAS
+383 TMIGVMANSGIKAS
-397 QAGTSLRKIFLGLQG
+397 NAGTALRSIMTRLSTDAGASSKSLGALGILTEKLGVQFYDSEGKTRDLAKVIGETREAWKGLTQEEQNNYAKKIAGQSGISGFLALMNAEQADF
-412 GVELTGDKLGK
+412 DKLAASIN
-423 YHLEVENAD
+423 NA
-432 GSMRKL
+432 
-438 EDVTGDL
+438 
-445 RKAFSQMT
+445 
-453 EAEKAAN
+453 
-460 AEAIAGKTGMSGLL
+460 
-474 AIVNA
+474 
-479 SEADYQK
+479 
-486 LTESIKGCDG
+486 DG
-496 AAKAMAETKLDNLN
+496 AAKAMADTKLDNLN

-590 IVSLLQKLMGLRI
+590 IVSLLQKLMELRI
-603 GFLESAAT
+603 GFLESAAI

-630 KGVGGALGGLG
+630 KGVGGALGG
-641 SAIGNIFSS
+641 
-650 STIFQKV
+650 V
-657 GGLFSGVAGKMSA
+657 
-670 GFAGLAGKLGGVLTG
+670 LAGA
-685 TGSKLLSLLL
+685 GSKLLSLLL

-712 GGVILNSPLGSIGK
+712 GGIILNSPLGSIGK

-745 LKSAFGPLGGLLKT
+745 LKTAFGPLGGLLKT

-773 IIGII
+773 IIGVI

-851 VFDTFAGVFQKVVTA
+851 VFDTFAGVFQKIVTA
-866 AGQFVGFVTEHIVL
+866 AGQFVNFVSQNIVP
-880 VVEQLFDVLITSVIP
+880 VVEDIFNLLMTSVIP

-923 PVIGSFIA
+923 PVIGSFVA
-931 GIMPI
+931 GLMPVISQI
-936 ISEVITFIQTYVFPI
+936 ISFIQTNVLPI
-951 ISEVFNFIV
+951 IGSIFNFIV
-960 STVLPLIVQGI
+960 STVLPAIVSGI

-978 TTVLQAVLPVVQQV
+978 TTVLSAVLPVVQTV
-992 FSTIWSIIQPIL
+992 FTTIWNVIQPIM
-1004 AQILSTVQAVL
+1004 QMILQVVQAVL
-1015 PAVLSVFQSVFNA
+1015 PAVQAVFQSVFNT
-1028 IGGVISAA
+1028 IGGIVSAF
-1036 QQIFN
+1036 QQVLSGI
-1041 GLIQFITGV
+1041 IQFITGV
-1050 FTGNWSVAWEGVKS
+1050 FTGNWSAAWEGIKS
-1064 IFSGIWNGIKSICTG
+1064 IFSGIWEGIKSIATG
-1079 VINGIVGAVNVVIRG
+1079 VIDTISSAIKGVMDGIGKVKETIGGTVG
-1094 LNSLKVPD
+1094 KVAGALHI
-1102 WVPGVG
+1102 PGF
-1108 GKGINIP
+1108 
-1115 EIPQLAKGSKNTP
+1115 AKGSKNTP
-1128 QTFIAGE
+1128 DTFIAGE
-1135 RGPELITNAPGRTV
+1135 NGPELITNAPGRTV
-1149 FTAQQ
+1149 YTAQQ
-1154 TKDIFNANN
+1154 TQGILKAQNLAGST
-1163 AAADTVAAVQAAG
+1163 AAAVQAAG

-1210 NNNPTIHV
+1210 NNNPTIQV

-1232 NNRRLLEQVKDL
+1232 NNRRLLQQVKDL

>member
-99 GDATGELTAQ
+99 GDTTGELTAQ

-137 TEQQKEQLARMSEEL
+137 IEQQTQQLDRMGEEL
-152 REAGVNTDNLG
+152 REAGVNTDNLE
-163 EANER
+163 EANGR

-198 HTKTQLAG
+198 HTKTQLVG
-206 TVGVMVAAGAA
+206 TVGVMAAAGAA

-267 AGEAMEYMAM
+267 AGQAMEYMAM

-290 GIMNLA
+290 GVMNLA

-316 FGLAADGTTKVI
+316 FGMAADGTTN
-328 GKDGLV
+328 G
-334 KEVSNATHFAD
+334 VSNATHFAD
-345 ILAQASSNAN
+345 VLAQASSNAN

-372 GALGYTAEDTA
+372 GSLGYSLEDTA
-383 ALIGLMANSGIKAS
+383 TMIGVMANSGIKAS
-397 QAGTSLRKIFLGLQG
+397 DAGTALRSIMTRLSTDAGASSKSLGALGILTEKLGVQFYDSEGKTRDLAKVIGETREAWKGLTQEEQNNYAKKIAGQSGISGFLALMNAEQADF
-412 GVELTGDKLGK
+412 DKLAASIN
-423 YHLEVENAD
+423 NA
-432 GSMRKL
+432 
-438 EDVTGDL
+438 
-445 RKAFSQMT
+445 
-453 EAEKAAN
+453 
-460 AEAIAGKTGMSGLL
+460 
-474 AIVNA
+474 
-479 SEADYQK
+479 
-486 LTESIKGCDG
+486 DG
-496 AAKAMAETKLDNLN
+496 AAKTMADIKLDNLN

-515 MQSAWDAL
+515 MQSEWDAL

-561 TIAKVVAGL
+561 TVAKVVAGL
-570 MAFRVGM
+570 MAFCVGM

-611 STSFATKLKAAGS
+611 GTSFATKLKAAGS

-650 STIFQKV
+650 SAIFQKV
-657 GGLFSGVAGKMSA
+657 GGLFSGIAGKMSA

-745 LKSAFGPLGGLLKT
+745 LKTAFGPLGGLLKT

-851 VFDTFAGVFQKVVTA
+851 VFDTFAGVFQKIVTA
-866 AGQFVGFVTEHIVL
+866 AGQFVGFVTTHIVP
-880 VVEQLFDVLITSVIP
+880 VVEQLFNVLITSVIP

-978 TTVLQAVLPVVQQV
+978 TTVLSAVLPVVQTV
-992 FSTIWSIIQPIL
+992 FTTIWSIIQPIL
-1004 AQILSTVQAVL
+1004 A
-1015 PAVLSVFQSVFNA
+1015 
-1028 IGGVISAA
+1028 
-1036 QQIFN
+1036 QIFN

-1050 FTGNWSVAWEGVKS
+1050 FTGNWSAAWEGVKS

-1102 WVPGVG
+1102 WVPGIG
-1108 GKGINIP
+1108 GKGISIP

-1135 RGPELITNAPGRTV
+1135 KGPELITNAPGRTV

-1154 TKDIFNANN
+1154 TKDIFNAKN
-1163 AAADTVAAVQAAG
+1163 AAANTAAAVQAAG

-1196 LRSTTGQS
+1196 LRSTTGQRS
-1204 SITVTI
+1204 VTVTI

-1232 NNRRLLEQVKDL
+1232 NNRRLLQQVKDL

>member
-118 KNTEKLKSNE
+118 KNTEKLRSNE

-137 TEQQKEQLARMSEEL
+137 IEQQTQQLDRMGEEL
-152 REAGVNTDNLG
+152 REAGVNTDNLE
-163 EANER
+163 EANGR

-179 QQTIQRLNQAQQ
+179 QQTLQRLNQAQQ
-191 NINESIS
+191 NISESIS

-234 TVQAISGA
+234 TVKSLMGEVGKDELPAITKTADAMG
-242 TGDDLK
+242 LK
-248 LLSEKA
+248 FKEGSNESETAMNILAAKA
-254 KEMGATTKFTAKE
+254 KDMGATTKFTAKE
-267 AGEAMEYMAM
+267 AGDAMEFMAV
-277 AGWKTKDMMGGIE
+277 AGWNAQEVLGGVA

-296 AASGEELAAVSDIV
+296 AAGGTELGQTSDIV
-310 TDAMTA
+310 TDSIEN
-316 FGLAADGTTKVI
+316 FGLTAADA
-328 GKDGLV
+328 
-334 KEVSNATHFAD
+334 SHFAD
-345 ILAQASSNAN
+345 VMAQTMRKSN
-355 TNVGMMGETF
+355 TDLLKLGESY
-365 KYVAPVA
+365 KYVSPVA
-372 GALGYTAEDTA
+372 KAMGYSVEDINVAL
-383 ALIGLMANSGIKAS
+383 GLMANSGIKAS
-397 QAGTSLRKIFLGLQG
+397 SGGTALRTLLTNMAKPTDNMAAAMADLGVSL
-412 GVELTGDKLGK
+412 D
-423 YHLEVENAD
+423 D
-432 GSMRKL
+432 GNGNMKSFH
-438 EDVTGDL
+438 DVMLDL
-445 RKAFSQMT
+445 RKGFGSLKIPEEEFQERLSSLNGALESGNITQKKYDKAIMGLMDKAYG
-453 EAEKAAN
+453 AEGAIKAQTA
-460 AEAIAGKTGMSGLL
+460 ATLAGKEGMSGLL

-479 SEADYQK
+479 SDETFNQ
-486 LTESIKGCDG
+486 LTYDINNAKG
-496 AAKAMAETKLDNLN
+496 AAEEMAGTKLENFN

-515 MQSAWDAL
+515 LQSAWDAL
-523 QVELGEMLLPVL
+523 QVELGEMLLPTL
-535 TDLIKK
+535 TK
-541 ATEVLGVVTT
+541 AAKGITDVISKVTE
-551 FVQKNPEMTK
+551 FVRANPEVVK
-561 TIAKVVAGL
+561 TVAKAVAGFG
-570 MAFRVGM
+570 AFRVAM
-577 LSLKLAGLTGASG
+577 LSLKLAGLVGAKG
-590 IVSLLQKLMGLRI
+590 IVQILMNLLGLRI
-603 GFLESAAT
+603 GFLESAAAGNG
-611 STSFATKLKAAGS
+611 FAAKLMGLGAKLAGFGTKIKGIGA
-624 GVLKYF
+624 GVLAFMGKIA
-630 KGVGGALGGLG
+630 GALLG
-641 SAIGNIFSS
+641 PFLRPFAVIG
-650 STIFQKV
+650 T
-657 GGLFSGVAGKMSA
+657 
-670 GFAGLAGKLGGVLTG
+670 
-685 TGSKLLSLLL
+685 
-695 KPFGN
+695 
-700 IGGALGGILSKV
+700 
-712 GGVILNSPLGSIGK
+712 
-726 VIASSFGKL
+726 KL
-735 GTLIAPIGNV
+735 GTLLAP
-745 LKSAFGPLGGLLKT
+745 LLKT

-840 INEIFGEKGVA
+840 INEIFGKKGAA
-851 VFDTFAGVFQKVVTA
+851 VFDTFAGVFQKIVTA
-866 AGQFVGFVTEHIVL
+866 AGQFVDFVTTHIVP
-880 VVEQLFDVLITSVIP
+880 VVEQVFNILITSVIP

-923 PVIGSFIA
+923 PVIGSFVA
-931 GIMPI
+931 GLMPVISQI
-936 ISEVITFIQTYVFPI
+936 ISFIQTNVLPI
-951 ISEVFNFIV
+951 IGSIFNFIV
-960 STVLPLIVQGI
+960 STVLPAIVSGI
-971 QQLGSII
+971 QQLSSII
-978 TTVLQAVLPVVQQV
+978 TTVLSAVLPVVQTV
-992 FSTIWSIIQPIL
+992 FTTIWGIIQPIM
-1004 AQILSTVQAVL
+1004 QMILQVVQAVL
-1015 PAVLSVFQSVFNA
+1015 PAVQAVFQSVFSA
-1028 IGGVISAA
+1028 IGGIVSAF
-1036 QQIFN
+1036 QQVLSGI
-1041 GLIQFITGV
+1041 IQFITGV
-1050 FTGNWSVAWEGVKS
+1050 FTGNWSAAWEGIKS
-1064 IFSGIWNGIKSICTG
+1064 IFSGIWEGIKSIATG
-1079 VINGIVGAVNVVIRG
+1079 VIDTISSAIKGVMDGIGKVKETIGGTVGKVVGALHI
-1094 LNSLKVPD
+1094 
-1102 WVPGVG
+1102 PGF
-1108 GKGINIP
+1108 
-1115 EIPQLAKGSKNTP
+1115 AKGSKNTP
-1128 QTFIAGE
+1128 DTFIAGE
-1135 RGPELITNAPGRTV
+1135 NGPELITNAPGRTV
-1149 FTAQQ
+1149 YTAQQ
-1154 TKDIFNANN
+1154 TQGILKAQNLAGST
-1163 AAADTVAAVQAAG
+1163 AAAVQAAG

-1210 NNNPTIHV
+1210 NNNPVINV

-1232 NNRRLLEQVKDL
+1232 NNRRLLQQVKDL

>member
-137 TEQQKEQLARMSEEL
+137 IEQQTQQLDRMGEEL
-152 REAGVNTDNLG
+152 REAGVNTDNLE
-163 EANER
+163 EANGR

-198 HTKTQLAG
+198 HTKTQLVG
-206 TVGVMVAAGAA
+206 TVGVMAAAGAA

-242 TGDDLK
+242 TGDDLQ

-254 KEMGATTKFTAKE
+254 KQMGATTKFTAKE

-277 AGWKTKDMMGGIE
+277 AGWKTKDMLGGVE
-290 GIMNLA
+290 GVMNLA

-316 FGLAADGTTKVI
+316 FGLAADETTN
-328 GKDGLV
+328 G
-334 KEVSNATHFAD
+334 VSNATHFAD
-345 ILAQASSNAN
+345 VLAQASSNAN

-372 GALGYTAEDTA
+372 GSLGYSLEDTA
-383 ALIGLMANSGIKAS
+383 TMIGVMANSGIKAS
-397 QAGTSLRKIFLGLQG
+397 NAGTALRSIMTRLSTDAGASSKSLGALGILTEKLGVQFYDSEGKTRDLAKVIGETREAWKGLTQEEQNNYAKKIAGQSGISGFLALMNAEQADF
-412 GVELTGDKLGK
+412 DKLAASIN
-423 YHLEVENAD
+423 NA
-432 GSMRKL
+432 
-438 EDVTGDL
+438 
-445 RKAFSQMT
+445 
-453 EAEKAAN
+453 
-460 AEAIAGKTGMSGLL
+460 
-474 AIVNA
+474 
-479 SEADYQK
+479 
-486 LTESIKGCDG
+486 DG
-496 AAKAMAETKLDNLN
+496 AAKAMADTKLDNLN

-611 STSFATKLKAAGS
+611 GTSFATKLKAAGS

-650 STIFQKV
+650 SAIFQKV
-657 GGLFSGVAGKMSA
+657 GGLFSGIAGKMSA

-851 VFDTFAGVFQKVVTA
+851 VFDTFAGVFQKIVTA
-866 AGQFVGFVTEHIVL
+866 TGQFVNFVSQNIVP
-880 VVEQLFDVLITSVIP
+880 VVEDIFNLLMTSVIP

-923 PVIGSFIA
+923 PVIGSFVA
-931 GIMPI
+931 GLMPI
-936 ISEVITFIQTYVFPI
+936 ISQIISFIQANVLPI
-951 ISEVFNFIV
+951 IGSVFSFIV
-960 STVLPLIVQGI
+960 STVLPAIVSGV

-978 TTVLQAVLPVVQQV
+978 TTVLSAVLPVVQTV
-992 FSTIWSIIQPIL
+992 FTTIWGIIQPIM
-1004 AQILSTVQAVL
+1004 QMILQVVQAVL
-1015 PAVLSVFQSVFNA
+1015 PAVQAVFQSVFSA
-1028 IGGVISAA
+1028 IGGIVSAF
-1036 QQIFN
+1036 QQVLSGI
-1041 GLIQFITGV
+1041 IQFITGV
-1050 FTGNWSVAWEGVKS
+1050 FTGNWSAAWEGIKS
-1064 IFSGIWNGIKSICTG
+1064 IFSGIWEGIKSIATG
-1079 VINGIVGAVNVVIRG
+1079 VLDTISSAVSGVVNAIGKVKETIGGTVG
-1094 LNSLKVPD
+1094 KVAGALHI
-1102 WVPGVG
+1102 PGF
-1108 GKGINIP
+1108 
-1115 EIPQLAKGSKNTP
+1115 AKGSKNTP
-1128 QTFIAGE
+1128 DTFIAGE
-1135 RGPELITNAPGRTV
+1135 NGPELITNAPGRTV
-1149 FTAQQ
+1149 YTAQQ
-1154 TKDIFNANN
+1154 TQGILKAQNLAGST
-1163 AAADTVAAVQAAG
+1163 AAAVQAAG

-1196 LRSTTGQS
+1196 LRSTTGQRS
-1204 SITVTI
+1204 VTVTI

-1232 NNRRLLEQVKDL
+1232 NNRRLLQQVKDL